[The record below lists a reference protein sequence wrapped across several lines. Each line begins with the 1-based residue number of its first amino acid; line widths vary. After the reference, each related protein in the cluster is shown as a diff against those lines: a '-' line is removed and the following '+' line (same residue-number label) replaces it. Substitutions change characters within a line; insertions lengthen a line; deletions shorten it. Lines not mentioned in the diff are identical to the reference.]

1 MPAFELDQDEVDLLV
16 EAVAA
21 HLDNIN
27 VAMERAMAEGDRVR
41 VTHLSE
47 QAEQYNALH
56 SRLSPP

>member
-1 MPAFELDQDEVDLLV
+1 
-16 EAVAA
+16 VAA

-27 VAMERAMAEGDRVR
+27 VAMERAMAEGDRVT

-47 QAEQYNALH
+47 QAERYDALH